1 MSNKNVFYVVM
12 MKEGFGGRGPGEIPT
27 FECTGKVGYFP
38 DLWRHCQV
46 YYQCMEDGTKHT

>member
-1 MSNKNVFYVVM
+1 M